1 MPGESAN
8 TEGIVD
14 RDSWRT
20 AQAEALFVAVLRLQ
34 TVDEAARFFRD
45 LCTLREL
52 QELANRWQV
61 AQLLDEGLHYAEIAE
76 RTGAS
81 TATITRIASWLR
93 HGEGGYRLLLD
104 RTRSDRATA
113 TYPSGREQ

>member
-1 MPGESAN
+1 
-8 TEGIVD
+8 VD

-20 AQAEALFVAVLRLQ
+20 AETESLFGAILRLE
-34 TVDEAARFFRD
+34 TVDEAGRFFRD
-45 LCTLREL
+45 LCTLGEL
-52 QELANRWQV
+52 HDLANRWQV
-61 AQLLDEGLHYAEIAE
+61 AQQLDDGLHYAEIAS

-104 RTRSDRATA
+104 RTREDRGTLP
-113 TYPSGREQ
+113 YPVGREQ